1 MVRHLTVFDFHGDGI
16 NVLISPKNSQAFS
29 LLELLIALV
38 VFSIGM
44 LAIAGLQTVSKQAN
58 FEALQRTTAAHIAN
72 GLLED
77 MRTNGNGIDIYAASA
92 QVGGNS
98 IAAEPAPTCRDAD
111 ECNAAQKAA
120 HDLWFWEQILDGNLE
135 TNAGIAAG
143 GMVLPAMC
151 ITGPP
156 GGGAGVY
163 QVTIVWRGTASISGN
178 VADPCG
184 AASGNYGAQNQF
196 RRIVQIPTYIDPN
209 F

>member
-1 MVRHLTVFDFHGDGI
+1 MEPTVLKDFTKTQG
-16 NVLISPKNSQAFS
+16 FS

-38 VFSIGM
+38 VFSIGL

-58 FEALQRTTAAHIAN
+58 FEALQRTTAAQVAN

-77 MRTNGNGIDIYAASA
+77 MRTNGNGIDIYAAAA
-92 QVGGNS
+92 QVGGGS
-98 IAAEPAPTCRDAD
+98 ITAEPAPTCRGTD

-120 HDLWFWEQILDGNLE
+120 HDLWFWEQVLDGNLE

-143 GMVLPAMC
+143 GLVLPAMC
-151 ITGPP
+151 VTGPAA
-156 GGGAGVY
+156 GGAGVY
-163 QVTIVWRGTASISGN
+163 QVTIVWRGTVSMTNN
-178 VADPCG
+178 VVNACG
-184 AASGNYGAQNQF
+184 TTTGNYGAQNEF

>member
-1 MVRHLTVFDFHGDGI
+1 M
-16 NVLISPKNSQAFS
+16 LIPPKNNRAFS

-58 FEALQRTTAAHIAN
+58 FESLQRTTAAQVAN

-92 QVGGNS
+92 QVGGSS

-111 ECNAAQKAA
+111 ECNAVQKAA
-120 HDLWFWEQILDGNLE
+120 HDLWFWEQLLDGNLE

-143 GMVLPAMC
+143 GLVLPAMC

-163 QVTIVWRGTASISGN
+163 QVTIVWRGTASITSN
-178 VADPCG
+178 VANPCG
-184 AASGNYGAQNQF
+184 TASGNYGAQNQF
-196 RRIVQIPTYIDPN
+196 RRIVQIPTYIDPT